1 MTAVAEAEKKE
12 EQPEND
18 TMDSEKNSSGIP
30 LYTRKNRKGL
40 SSYAWLGF
48 VLVALVASAT
58 VLQQCYSPD
67 RAIAGRLGKAGAA
80 AAQPKCPSVGIH
92 RPETYDTYKKTLDK
106 IMNDEGFRNES
117 VSKMQHAVRIDTS
130 SFDDLPLDVGSNL
143 PLFEHFDVFL
153 DSLRK
158 DFPLFHEHTELHKV
172 NHHGLVY
179 IWQGSDESLKPLLL
193 MAHQDVVPISEDSLA
208 KWEHGPFSG
217 DYDGKYLYGRGSGD
231 CKNLLISHFEAV
243 EELIKAGFKPKRT
256 VVFSYGFDEEILG
269 PRNKNAEF
277 IEELYGAKSMYAVM
291 DEGGV
296 SMMEISGTTMA
307 VVGTGEKG
315 YLDVSLSIQKK
326 GGHSSVPQ
334 DHTAIGMMGSLI
346 VEIENDKFPTYFV
359 EKNPTFYQYVCLAEH
374 AVDIDPL
381 LKQDILNS
389 QIDEQA
395 NANVR
400 EFMNRDRFTS
410 YAIKSTQALDVI
422 HGGVK
427 YNALPEFVELVVNS
441 RVAVEESVTFAFN
454 KFLKDAE
461 TIARQYNIGLSA
473 QFPYS
478 NGTEVVILPATD
490 VGIMTVKPITILE
503 PSPVTAANDMHW
515 KIFAGTAR
523 HVYEELAYPDR
534 FNNSDEQVVVT
545 PGLGTGNTDTKL
557 YWNLTDHIYRYRPGV
572 LPSVNGNSHGI
583 NEYIEFD
590 SHLQCIAFIF
600 EYIQSV
606 DEIQD

>member
-1 MTAVAEAEKKE
+1 M
-12 EQPEND
+12 
-18 TMDSEKNSSGIP
+18 
-30 LYTRKNRKGL
+30 
-40 SSYAWLGF
+40 F
-48 VLVALVASAT
+48 
-58 VLQQCYSPD
+58 QQCYSSD
-67 RAIAGRLGKAGAA
+67 RAVAGKLAKAAA
-80 AAQPKCPSVGIH
+80 VAAQPKCPSVGIH
-92 RPETYDTYKKTLDK
+92 RPEKYDTYKATLDK
-106 IMNDEGFRNES
+106 IIHDEAFRNES
-117 VSKMQHAVRIDTS
+117 VLKMQHAVRIDTS
-130 SFDDLPLDVGSNL
+130 SFDDLPLD
-143 PLFEHFDVFL
+143 
-153 DSLRK
+153 
-158 DFPLFHEHTELHKV
+158 
-172 NHHGLVY
+172 
-179 IWQGSDESLKPLLL
+179 
-193 MAHQDVVPISEDSLA
+193 
-208 KWEHGPFSG
+208 
-217 DYDGKYLYGRGSGD
+217 
-231 CKNLLISHFEAV
+231 
-243 EELIKAGFKPKRT
+243 AGFKPKRT

-269 PRNKNAEF
+269 ARNKNAEF
-277 IEELYGAKSMYAVM
+277 IEELYGPKSMYAVM

-296 SMMEISGTTMA
+296 SLMDIGGTIMA

-334 DHTAIGMMGSLI
+334 DHTAIGMMGNLI

-374 AVDIDPL
+374 SVDIDPL

-441 RVAVEESVTFAFN
+441 RVAVEESVTFAFK

-461 TIARQYNIGLSA
+461 TIARQYNTGLSA

-490 VGIMTVKPITILE
+490 VGILTVKPITILE
-503 PSPVTAANDMHW
+503 PSPVTAANDLHW
-515 KIFAGTAR
+515 EIFAGTAR

-534 FNNSDEQVVVT
+534 FNNSKEQVVVT

-600 EYIQSV
+600 EYIQST
-606 DEIQD
+606 DEVQD